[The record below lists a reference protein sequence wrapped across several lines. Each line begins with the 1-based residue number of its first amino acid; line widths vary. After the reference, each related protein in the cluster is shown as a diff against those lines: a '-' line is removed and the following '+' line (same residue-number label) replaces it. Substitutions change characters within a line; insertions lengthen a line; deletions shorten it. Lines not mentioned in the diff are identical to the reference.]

1 MNKINWKLEK
11 TFKESIF
18 ENISIKEYTNLK
30 KVKGFIQNNLGIN
43 YDNKIKYEELFKKF
57 KNENEQM
64 KKYLKKYSIDE
75 KVFKV
80 KLFLPKHKYGRIIYE
95 DHTSLAIFR
104 RLTRHSYCNDI
115 YIDIDIV
122 NSMPSIIYE
131 ICKINNYD
139 IQKIKNLEYYVK
151 HRNDFIN
158 EIKEYYGTTF
168 DKVKNL
174 FIIIMMG
181 GKYESWVKEEDIDV
195 MNKEIPDKIKYI
207 DEEFSQ
213 LRELVYSHNEEIKN
227 IKLDK
232 WTNNNKEKRG
242 VFSIWYQTIERNIQE
257 TLIKFLIREKNV
269 QLNEVIP
276 CQDGFMILKNY
287 YYDNLLKDCEDEIK
301 NLYSIQIKLKLKDFD
316 EKIDIKDYEG
326 ELLENFNFL
335 KTTTDFLD
343 YIYECNEFKNKIF
356 KQDEKIYYCYNE
368 YNKIFE
374 DVSVQDIRHKISK
387 YILNLL
393 RENEYLLDEKT
404 FHKYESKYGNEMS
417 KILKDFKVNNNIYT
431 IFNKLQC
438 FIPIKDNKVIYIGE
452 KNCKIFNND
461 VIYHDNEI
469 YDKIDG
475 FIYTKNIIVER
486 NENFKF
492 NYISN
497 VNFIDILNE
506 KEKYFSE
513 KYFNDIFCNND
524 NTVKSVLDILKTCI
538 AGIQLKY
545 LFCCLG
551 AAGNNGKTIFFNDMF
566 KGIMGRTMDVLN
578 KSLIIETKI
587 KSNINTEFEKLD
599 KIKVGYVSEFKN
611 TDTFTNDIIKTLTG
625 GDPVTLRTL
634 QTKETTIKPT
644 CNIFIN
650 SNELPASAYSLDIPL
665 FNRIIIIPFNNI
677 FEKNANFKCDIYNN
691 LDALF
696 SYIIYRGNIIED
708 NLILSDEMI
717 SAKDNYKLNNKTESF
732 LSDFLEESIEDFI
745 GNKIIREDLYNAYY
759 DWCFAKNL
767 KFNKKSYGNFSKD
780 LNKDHGI
787 KNFKSNNINYYLD
800 IKFK

>member
-43 YDNKIKYEELFKKF
+43 YDNKIKYQELFKKF

-64 KKYLKKYSIDE
+64 KKYLKKYCIDE

-80 KLFLPKHKYGRIIYE
+80 KLFLSKHKYGRIIYE
-95 DHTSLAIFR
+95 DHTSLAIYR
-104 RLTRHSYCNDI
+104 RITRHSYCNDI

-158 EIKEYYGTTF
+158 EIKEYYETTY

-207 DEEFSQ
+207 DKELSQ
-213 LRELVYSHNEEIKN
+213 LREIVYSHNEEIRN

-257 TLIKFLIREKNV
+257 TLIKFLIREKNI

-287 YYDNLLKDCEDEIK
+287 YYDNLIKDCEDEIK
-301 NLYSIQIKLKLKDFD
+301 NLYGIQIKLKVKDFD
-316 EKIDIKDYEG
+316 QKIEIKDYEG

-343 YIYECNEFKNKIF
+343 YIYESNEFKNKIF

-368 YNKIFE
+368 NNKIFE

-461 VIYHDNEI
+461 VIYHDNQI

-497 VNFIDILNE
+497 VHFIHKLNQ
-506 KEKYFSE
+506 KEKYFSQ

-611 TDTFTNDIIKTLTG
+611 TDTFSNDIIKTLTG

-650 SNELPASAYSLDIPL
+650 SNELPTSAYSLDIPL

-677 FEKNANFKCDIYNN
+677 FQKNANFKCHIYNN

-696 SYIIYRGNIIED
+696 SYIIFTGNIIQD

-732 LSDFLEESIEDFI
+732 LSDFLEES
-745 GNKIIREDLYNAYY
+745 
-759 DWCFAKNL
+759 
-767 KFNKKSYGNFSKD
+767 
-780 LNKDHGI
+780 
-787 KNFKSNNINYYLD
+787 
-800 IKFK
+800 